1 MKRFSTAAC
10 VLVSLTTAHAGAAP
24 ERFDQLTLEQAV
36 QTALQNHRSLRVSR
50 ASIDAAEAQYQQAMA
65 AFRPKVNLEAGVQ
78 RADQDRTFTF
88 AGAIQTPVM
97 DISSTLGGVLGP
109 VLGGLPLATQQ
120 QIGAA
125 MAQGA
130 ATIPS
135 QTIPMN
141 IEVKMFDRDVT
152 KAAVNLT
159 YPLYT
164 GGKKEA
170 ITAMAQKGLEI
181 ARHEKRKTEL
191 EVVRDVNK
199 YYHGA
204 RYAQQMSQLASDTLE
219 RFQALDDLTG
229 RLYQNTSL
237 KVKKTDFLRSK
248 TTTALVRATTQETS
262 YANVLVKDALANA
275 MGLPPNSQLSLSP
288 ETTAPVFD
296 GKLDQL
302 IADAM
307 AFNPEKQRLELAIEA
322 TEHKIADAKS
332 GYLPMVGLEGSV
344 YQVWN
349 GYRDGLFNDANR
361 TGWTIGVGLKWEL
374 FDGGMTKASVSAAL
388 ADKTKLEAQRVL
400 LDQGLALQIKDI
412 VMRIERSRNQLAE
425 STKAQAFAEENR
437 KLHVRAYQE
446 EMVET
451 KDVIEA
457 QLVESFASASLYRA
471 HHELRAALAE
481 LDYQV
486 GKAAQQ
492 VAP

>member
-1 MKRFSTAAC
+1 MEESKSIASLAA
-10 VLVSLTTAHAGAAP
+10 AAP
-24 ERFDQLTLEQAV
+24 ASFGALAALPAGTLTL
-36 QTALQNHRSLRVSR
+36 
-50 ASIDAAEAQYQQAMA
+50 
-65 AFRPKVNLEAGVQ
+65 
-78 RADQDRTFTF
+78 
-88 AGAIQTPVM
+88 
-97 DISSTLGGVLGP
+97 
-109 VLGGLPLATQQ
+109 
-120 QIGAA
+120 
-125 MAQGA
+125 
-130 ATIPS
+130 PS
-135 QTIPMN
+135 QTLPINMD
-141 IEVKMFDRDVT
+141 VKMFDRDVT
-152 KAAVNLT
+152 KAAVNLS

-199 YYHGA
+199 YYHS
-204 RYAQQMSQLASDTLE
+204 AQFAQHMAQLASDTLA
-219 RFQALDDLTG
+219 RFQALDDLTD

-237 KVKKTDFLRSK
+237 KVKKTDYLRSK
-248 TTTALVRATTQETS
+248 TTTALVRSTVQE
-262 YANVLVKDALANA
+262 ANYGSTLVKDALANA
-275 MGLPPNSQLSLSP
+275 MGLPPHTQLSLAT
-288 ETTAPVFD
+288 ETVAPAFD

-307 AFNPEKQRLELAIEA
+307 AFNPDKQRLELAIEA

-349 GYRDGLFNDANR
+349 GYKDGLFNDANR
-361 TGWTIGVGLKWEL
+361 TGWTIGVGLKWDL
-374 FDGGMTKASVSAAL
+374 FDGGMTKASVSAAQ
-388 ADKTKLEAQRVL
+388 ADKVKLEAQRVL
-400 LDQGLALQIKDI
+400 LDNGLALQIKDN
-412 VMRIERSRNQLAE
+412 VMRIQRSRDQVGD
-425 STKAQAFAEENR
+425 SVKAQGFAEENR

-471 HHELRAALAE
+471 RHDLRAALAD

>member
-1 MKRFSTAAC
+1 MKRFAPATC
-10 VLVSLTTAHAGAAP
+10 VLVAVTAAIAAPAP

-36 QTALQNHRSLRVSR
+36 QTALQNHRSLRVSQ

-65 AFRPKVNLEAGVQ
+65 AFRPRVNLEAGFQ

-88 AGAIQTPVM
+88 AGAIQTPAM
-97 DISSTLGGVLGP
+97 DISTTLNGVLGP
-109 VLGGLPLATQQ
+109 VIGGLPLATQQ

-130 ATIPS
+130 GTIAS

-152 KAAVNLT
+152 KAAVNLS

-170 ITAMAQKGLEI
+170 VTAMAQKGVEI
-181 ARHEKRKTEL
+181 ARHEKRKTEF

-204 RYAQQMSQLASDTLE
+204 RYAQQMAQLASDTLE
-219 RFQALDDLTG
+219 RFQALDDLTE

-248 TTTALVRATTQETS
+248 TTTALVRSTVQETS
-262 YANVLVKDALANA
+262 YASVLVKDALANA
-275 MGLPPNSQLSLSP
+275 MGLPPNSQLNLAP
-288 ETTAPVFD
+288 EAVAPAWD

-307 AFNPEKQRLELAIEA
+307 AFNPDKQRLELAIEA

-349 GYRDGLFNDANR
+349 GYKDGLFNDANR
-361 TGWTIGVGLKWEL
+361 SGWTIGVGLKWDL
-374 FDGGMTKASVSAAL
+374 FDGGMTKASVSAAQ
-388 ADKTKLEAQRVL
+388 ADKMKLEAQRVL
-400 LDQGLALQIKDI
+400 LDQGLALQIKDN
-412 VMRIERSRNQLAE
+412 VMRIERSRGQLAD

-471 HHELRAALAE
+471 RHELRAALAD

>member
-1 MKRFSTAAC
+1 MKRFAPVACVFVAMTAA
-10 VLVSLTTAHAGAAP
+10 HAAP
-24 ERFDQLTLEQAV
+24 ALERFDQLTLEQAV
-36 QTALQNHRSLRVSR
+36 QTALQNHRSMRVSQ
-50 ASIDAAEAQYQQAMA
+50 ANIDMAEAQYQQAMA
-65 AFRPKVNLEAGVQ
+65 AFRPKVNLEAGFQ

-88 AGAIQTPVM
+88 AGMIQTPPM
-97 DISSTLGGVLGP
+97 DVGSALA
-109 VLGGLPLATQQ
+109 PLA
-120 QIGAA
+120 AA
-125 MAQGA
+125 MPALAMLPPG
-130 ATIPS
+130 TLTLPS

-152 KAAVNLT
+152 KAAVNLI

-164 GGKKEA
+164 GGKKQA
-170 ITAMAQKGLEI
+170 VTAMAQKGVEI

-204 RYAQQMSQLASDTLE
+204 QFAQQMSQLANDTLE
-219 RFQALDDLTG
+219 RFQALDDLTD

-237 KVKKTDFLRSK
+237 KVKKTDYLRSK
-248 TTTALVRATTQETS
+248 TTTALIRSTAQEAS
-262 YANVLVKDALANA
+262 YGSTLTLDALVNA
-275 MGLPPNSQLSLSP
+275 MGLPSNTPLRLAP
-288 ETTAPVFD
+288 EVPAPSFD
-296 GKLDQL
+296 GKLDNL
-302 IADAM
+302 ISDAM
-307 AFNPEKQRLELAIEA
+307 AFNPDKQRLELAIEA
-322 TEHKIADAKS
+322 SEHKIADAKS
-332 GYLPMVGLEGSV
+332 GYLPMVGLEASV

-349 GYRDGLFNDANR
+349 GYKDGLFNDANR
-361 TGWTIGVGLKWEL
+361 SGWTIGVGLKWDL
-374 FDGGMTKASVSAAL
+374 FDGGLTRANVDAAQ
-388 ADKTKLEAQRVL
+388 AGKVKLEAQRVL
-400 LDQGLALQIKDI
+400 LDQGLALQIKDD
-412 VMRIERSRNQLAE
+412 VLRIQRSRNQVSDSA
-425 STKAQAFAEENR
+425 KAQGFAEENR

-471 HHELRAALAE
+471 RHELRAALAD